1 MRAITC
7 SGYGRPADVLR
18 LDEIDEPTVGDDE
31 VLVAVHAASL
41 NPADWHLIRGVPY
54 VARLQMGLRR
64 PSFAV
69 PGSDFAGRVEA
80 TGRAVTT
87 VQPGDEV
94 YGTTFMAGFGAFA
107 ERVAVPE
114 RLVTH
119 RPRNVSFEEAAAVP
133 LAASTALQALR
144 DHGNLQ
150 PGQKVLIVGASG
162 GVGTYAVQLAN
173 HMGAVVTAVCSS
185 PNLELVRDL
194 GADHAIDYT
203 TQDVGETR
211 ERYDLVLQ
219 LAGTDPA
226 SRLRRVLT
234 PAGTLV
240 QISGESD
247 NRWVGPLGR
256 IIAGRLQSI
265 LGHQTITSFTV
276 QPNRTDL
283 ELLTSLIEKGAL
295 RTRVDSTYTL
305 DDLGEAL
312 ARVETGRTRGKV
324 TVNVTAGRSSDEVDS
339 TSSSLRSERDDK
351 D

>member
-1 MRAITC
+1 MRATTC
-7 SGYGRPADVLR
+7 TGYGRPADVLR
-18 LDEIDEPTVGDDE
+18 LEEIDEPTLGDED
-31 VLVAVHAASL
+31 VLVAVRAASI
-41 NPADWHLIRGVPY
+41 NPADWHLIRGIPY
-54 VARLQMGLRR
+54 IARLQVGLRR
-64 PSFAV
+64 PSFMV

-80 TGRAVTT
+80 VGPSVTA

-107 ERVAVPE
+107 EHVAVPE
-114 RLVTH
+114 RLVAR

-162 GVGTYAVQLAN
+162 GVGTYAIQLAK
-173 HMGAVVTAVCSS
+173 HMGAAVTAVCSS
-185 PNLELVRDL
+185 TNLELVRNL

-203 TQDVGETR
+203 TQDVTATP

-219 LAGTDPA
+219 IAGTHPA

-240 QISGESD
+240 QISGDSD
-247 NRWVGPLGR
+247 NRWVGPLSR

-265 LGHQTITSFTV
+265 LGPQTITSFTV
-276 QPNRTDL
+276 EPGRNDL
-283 ELLTSLIEKGAL
+283 ELLTSLIEKNAL
-295 RTRVDSTYTL
+295 RTQVDSTYTL

-312 ARVETGRTRGKV
+312 QRVETGRTRGKV
-324 TVNVTAGRSSDEVDS
+324 TITVAAGPDSNDVDHQ
-339 TSSSLRSERDDK
+339 LDPGVRQ
-351 D
+351 